1 MSRRSLLGFLIL
13 NVLVTFGTVLVI
25 VKVYS
30 GITPQATPRPAAA
43 PLIMMITN
51 TPDPRGTQVVYVVV
65 TATLQP
71 GAPLPNSDTASA
83 PGGTDQAT
91 QSANPLGFVPTL
103 DPSLLPPSLDNGSN
117 TSTNGTPGADSSAA
131 SGTVSAGT
139 NGNNCQTY
147 TIKQGDTAGKNVTAV
162 NIWVVDPMAPDKIQE
177 AEFPPL
183 QIREILLFP
192 VQDCGLPPHE
202 PPTPNIPPQAMPPP
216 T

>member
-71 GAPLPNSDTASA
+71 GAPLPNPDAASA

-117 TSTNGTPGADSSAA
+117 NATNGTPGADSSAA

-147 TIKQGDTAGKNVTAV
+147 TIKQGDTAGKKSTGVYISLA
-162 NIWVVDPMAPDKIQE
+162 DPIRADKIKDADLSRFKIGQM
-177 AEFPPL
+177 L
-183 QIREILLFP
+183 SISGNGCRLCTD
-192 VQDCGLPPHE
+192 VT
-202 PPTPNIPPQAMPPP
+202 PPTVTPRK
-216 T
+216 